1 MKKIND
7 LFISQKTN
15 FRENLISISVKER
28 VKKIKRIQKWIK
40 ENENLIINTSLQ
52 DYKKPITEFYT
63 TEFKPVLNHIKFT
76 LKNIK
81 RWSSIKSVW
90 SGNGDAI
97 KIPSI

>member
-52 DYKKPITEFYT
+52 DYKKPITEF
-63 TEFKPVLNHIKFT
+63 
-76 LKNIK
+76 
-81 RWSSIKSVW
+81 
-90 SGNGDAI
+90 
-97 KIPSI
+97 KI